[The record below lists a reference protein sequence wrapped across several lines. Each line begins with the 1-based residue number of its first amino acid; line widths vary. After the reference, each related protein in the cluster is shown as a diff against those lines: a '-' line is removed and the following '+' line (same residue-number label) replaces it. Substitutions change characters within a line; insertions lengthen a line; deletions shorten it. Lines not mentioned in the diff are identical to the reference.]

1 VQTDNA
7 LSESRRLLYALR
19 GSGMPFNFKL
29 DLAECTCFDAG
40 TSTNNVVLKKLDEL
54 VSLVQLNNSL
64 QLNCFMYTEGTQ
76 E

>member
-1 VQTDNA
+1 
-7 LSESRRLLYALR
+7 
-19 GSGMPFNFKL
+19 MPFNFKL

-40 TSTNNVVLKKLDEL
+40 TSTNNVVLKKLDKL